1 MVLWRLEMKMVY
13 SRSCLLLLLCLPL
26 VAGGGVRHHRNAE
39 TGLSSWKIE
48 DRGFSLELVQLVP
61 TYVQAVFASRG
72 LPPEVVAKVG
82 SYCVFGTIVR
92 NLSDAPLS
100 NLVADWR
107 YITADG
113 VAHAPKTKSAWV
125 SEWRELGVAF
135 RWLMLP
141 EDQTY
146 EAGDWGQ
153 GFTTVK
159 LPPGT
164 VFELS
169 YAWSLHG
176 ETYRGSIE
184 GLRCGPAEPE

>member
-1 MVLWRLEMKMVY
+1 MKLVYPRCCLW
-13 SRSCLLLLLCLPL
+13 LLLCLP
-26 VAGGGVRHHRNAE
+26 VAGACEVQHQRNPE
-39 TGLSSWKIE
+39 TGLSSWKVE
-48 DRGFSLELVQLVP
+48 DRGFSLELVELVP
-61 TYVQAVFASRG
+61 SYVQAVFASRG
-72 LPPEVVAKVG
+72 LPPEIVAKVG

-92 NLSDAPLS
+92 NLSDTPISL
-100 NLVADWR
+100 LVADWR

-125 SEWRELGVAF
+125 SEWHELGVAF

-146 EAGDWGQ
+146 APGDWGQ

-164 VFELS
+164 VFDLS
-169 YAWSLHG
+169 YAWRQQG
-176 ETYRGSIE
+176 QTYRGSMA
-184 GLRCGPAEPE
+184 GLRCGSAEPNDV